1 MDALD
6 LNVGQ
11 SWLDIHAYKGILRSE
26 AKDGGSGSSNTP
38 RPVHVPFHSSKGTLG
53 LRAPHNSGGG
63 GGGPLAHGAS
73 ASVGVGRVPPLPLQC
88 GATFGSSGG
97 SRGRGA
103 RRRLPVAADDND
115 DIPPAE
121 VPINYFS

>member
-1 MDALD
+1 M
-6 LNVGQ
+6 
-11 SWLDIHAYKGILRSE
+11 KTTE
-26 AKDGGSGSSNTP
+26 AETVTP
-38 RPVHVPFHSSKGTLG
+38 PVPYTCLSI
-53 LRAPHNSGGG
+53 AA
-63 GGGPLAHGAS
+63 GGPLAHGAS
-73 ASVGVGRVPPLPLQC
+73 ASVGVGHVPPLPLQC
-88 GATFGSSGG
+88 GAAFGSSGG